1 MGCDWVNVNRFCDT
15 IFYFKRNYYIYYLV
29 SLLKNFK
36 KSFQSSSKV
45 VTHISWVVKN
55 ISNEEVNTN
64 VYSGSPYL

>member
-1 MGCDWVNVNRFCDT
+1 MGCDWVNVNRFYDT

-29 SLLKNFK
+29 SLLKKFK